1 MAITKMI
8 KQKNNPINAY
18 VMPHTGNNIMTQKT
32 ILTLALM
39 ASALTACTGANTDTE
54 VPAVKAEIS
63 TADLQRRI
71 QKLADDEFEG
81 RAPGTPGGQ
90 AASQYIADEMK
101 AAGLIPMG
109 ENGTYFQ
116 NLKLTEATALP
127 DSTMTLSKGD
137 ETFLNADQST
147 NAVFWTKRL
156 DQTVSVADSDLVFV
170 GYGVVA
176 PEYDWND
183 YAGLDVKGKTVV
195 MLVNDPGF
203 ATKDEALFKGNAMT
217 YYGRWTYKY
226 EEAARQGAAAALVIH
241 QTEPASYGWDVVSGS
256 WTGAQYDLVRP
267 DRGASR
273 AALEGWLHINAATEL
288 FNQAGLDINAEI
300 TKAAM
305 KGYKPVSMDGVKLNA
320 TINQTVN
327 TTTSRN
333 VAGGIKGTKRPD
345 EYVLYMAHWDHLG
358 RNPNAEGDQIYN
370 GAVDNATGTAAI
382 LEIAETFAEKGAAE
396 RSTIF
401 VAVTAEESGLLG
413 SAFYAE
419 SPLVPLNK
427 TVAGINIDAMLP
439 VGETKDMKVIG
450 FGASELEDR
459 LKDQL
464 DKRGMYLVPD
474 DKPEAGYYY
483 RSDHISLA
491 KKGVPMLYA
500 DPGNDHVTNG
510 LTYGEDFAKE
520 YTKERYHKP
529 SDEYDNSWDLSGIKQ
544 SSEIL
549 YDMGYAIADSNDWP
563 NWYEG
568 TEFRALRDNMLK

>member
-1 MAITKMI
+1 
-8 KQKNNPINAY
+8 
-18 VMPHTGNNIMTQKT
+18 MTRLG
-32 ILTLALM
+32 ILALSASLIFTTGCEPSAAPNIKVKPPV
-39 ASALTACTGANTDTE
+39 ASA
-54 VPAVKAEIS
+54 
-63 TADLQRRI
+63 ADIGRRI
-71 QKLADDEFEG
+71 ERLASDEFEG

-101 AAGLIPMG
+101 SAGLSPMG

-116 NLKLTEATALP
+116 PVKLTESEVQPTSSL
-127 DSTMTLSKGD
+127 TIHHGENTLM
-137 ETFLNADQST
+137 EADQST

-156 DQTVSVADSDLVFV
+156 DETQTVQDSDIVFV

-176 PEYDWND
+176 PEYGWND

-203 ATKDEALFKGNAMT
+203 ATGDETLFKGNAMT

-226 EEAARQGAAAALVIH
+226 EEAGRQGAAAAIVIH
-241 QTEPASYGWDVVSGS
+241 ETEPASYGWDVVSGS

-267 DRGASR
+267 DGGASR
-273 AALEGWLHINAATEL
+273 TNIEGWWHKDTAESL
-288 FNQAGLDINAEI
+288 FKKAGLNYTDM
-300 TKAAM
+300 KAKAL
-305 KGYKPVSMDGVKLNA
+305 KSGFKPVPMTGLKLNA
-320 TINQTVN
+320 TLNQNVKTVE
-327 TTTSRN
+327 SRN
-333 VAGGIKGTKRPD
+333 VAGGIVGTKHPD

-358 RNPNAEGDQIYN
+358 KNKNLPGDDKIYN

-382 LEIAETFAEKGAAE
+382 IEIGEAFVEQGTPE
-396 RSTIF
+396 RSAIF

-413 SAFYAE
+413 SAYYAE
-419 SPLVPLNK
+419 DPLVPLKN
-427 TVAGINIDAMLP
+427 TVAGINIDAILP
-439 VGETKDMKVIG
+439 LGKTNDMKVIG

-459 LKDQL
+459 LKTIL
-464 DKRGMYLVPD
+464 DKRDMYIVPD

-491 KKGVPMLYA
+491 KKGVPMLYS
-500 DPGNDHVTNG
+500 DPGNDHVVNG
-510 LTYGEDFAKE
+510 LTYGEDFAKT

-529 SDEYDNSWDLSGIKQ
+529 TDEYDNSWDLSGLEQ

-549 YDMGYAIADSNDWP
+549 FELGYDIANSQDWP

-568 TEFRALRDNMLK
+568 TEFRSLRDKMRP